1 MRIGLRDVRHFAII
15 AGAGGAGLV
24 ATMFVYSAIRG
35 PDVRYHRGVTIKLME
50 TSGEVVVQPPG
61 LVVDP
66 TSGELRARVGWK
78 RKPGRGGFVYPAR
91 PGLLAEEK
99 PVIYVDGARVRSLGF
114 LRPENI
120 ESIEVFKGLKSK
132 ERFGHEGESGVIEV
146 VTKSGE
152 SGKKDKSG
160 KAGKS
165 GQSGK
170 KDWPGKK
177 EGWPDKREND

>member
-1 MRIGLRDVRHFAII
+1 MRIGLHDIKHFAII

-24 ATMFVYSAIRG
+24 ATLWVYSAIRG
-35 PDVRYHRGVTIKLME
+35 PEMRYHRGVTIELVG

-78 RKPGRGGFVYPAR
+78 RKPGRRGFVYPAR

-99 PVIYVDGARVRSLGF
+99 PVIYVDGTRVRSLGF

-120 ESIEVFKGLKSK
+120 ESIEVFKGSKSK
-132 ERFGHEGESGVIEV
+132 KRFGHEGEGGVIEV
-146 VTKSGE
+146 VTKSGKA
-152 SGKKDKSG
+152 GKKDY
-160 KAGKS
+160 
-165 GQSGK
+165 
-170 KDWPGKK
+170 
-177 EGWPDKREND
+177 